1 MLITASCEHELT
13 ICSVRDTNCLL
24 TNMTDSPLYM
34 YIFQIGVSI
43 IVWVGCGLLS
53 LVGALCYAELGTTI
67 TRSGGDYAY
76 ILECFG
82 PCLAFLQLWVS

>member
-1 MLITASCEHELT
+1 MPHCWKSHVAAQ
-13 ICSVRDTNCLL
+13 LL
-24 TNMTDSPLYM
+24 CIYL
-34 YIFQIGVSI
+34 FQVGVSI

-82 PCLAFLQLWVS
+82 PCLAFLQLWVGTYE

>member
-1 MLITASCEHELT
+1 
-13 ICSVRDTNCLL
+13 
-24 TNMTDSPLYM
+24 M
-34 YIFQIGVSI
+34 YHQIGVSI
-43 IVWVGCGLLS
+43 IVWMGCGLLS

-82 PCLAFLQLWVS
+82 PCLAFLQLWVGICVMENFELS

>member
-1 MLITASCEHELT
+1 MTHLI
-13 ICSVRDTNCLL
+13 
-24 TNMTDSPLYM
+24 LYTLVSL
-34 YIFQIGVSI
+34 QIGVSI
-43 IVWVGCGLLS
+43 IVWMGCGLLS

-82 PCLAFLQLWVS
+82 PCLAFLQLWVSHLHYNNTPMQLYCEFQWL